1 MREQQNY
8 TAAVYCRL
16 PSEDSAEHESMSIAN
31 QRAMLCSYVRQCGWE
46 IRDVYIEGGYSGTNF
61 A

>member
-31 QRAMLCSYVRQCGWE
+31 QHK
-46 IRDVYIEGGYSGTNF
+46 IDKIIP
-61 A
+61 